1 MENFLRKQKLYLN
14 IFVNRIFDWID
25 SHIQW
30 MNEWYTQKNGKK
42 MHKLGIG

>member
-1 MENFLRKQKLYLN
+1 MENFLRKKKLYLN

-30 MNEWYTQKNGKK
+30 MNEWEPHTHKKK
-42 MHKLGIG
+42 MERKCIN